1 MRSQT
6 LDLLDY
12 RRRVFALYAVVREV
26 ARTDP
31 AAAHARWR
39 AERDELFRS
48 HPQSALAEEQRRT
61 FSGLRYFT
69 YDERFRFKAP
79 LVVEEGERFEIQTS
93 TGEAM
98 AMRQVGRVELPVGA
112 LPVFW
117 IDVYGGGIFIPFRD
131 ATSGRETDGGGRYL
145 LDTVKGADL
154 GSTDDGAL
162 IVDFNFAYHPSCH
175 YHYRWSCPLA
185 GPESSLAARIEA
197 GEMRLDIRSPNEGKT
212 KS

>member
-1 MRSQT
+1 MRSQA

-12 RRRVFALYAVVREV
+12 RRRAFALYAAVREMS
-26 ARTDP
+26 RTDP

-48 HPQSALAEEQRRT
+48 HPQSALAEEQRRA
-61 FSGLRYFT
+61 FSGLRYFP
-69 YDERFRFKAP
+69 YEPRFRFAAP
-79 LVVEEGERFEIQTS
+79 LVAEEGERSEIQTS
-93 TGEAM
+93 TGEAL

-131 ATSGRETDGGGRYL
+131 ATSGRETYGGGRYL

-154 GSTDDGAL
+154 GSTDDGSL

-175 YHYRWSCPLA
+175 YHHRWSCPLA
-185 GPESSLAARIEA
+185 GPESRLAARIEA
-197 GEMRLDIRSPNEGKT
+197 GERNWKDEE
-212 KS
+212 